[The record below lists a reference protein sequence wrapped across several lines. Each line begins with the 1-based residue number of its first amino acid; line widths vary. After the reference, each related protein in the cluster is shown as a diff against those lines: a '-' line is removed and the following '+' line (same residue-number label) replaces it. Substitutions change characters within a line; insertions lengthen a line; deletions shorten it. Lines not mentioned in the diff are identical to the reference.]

1 MIRDRRHIDPARF
14 IYLMERGMAKKGLT
28 QEELGRELG
37 KAGASVRQTTV
48 SAWMRGTIPRNR
60 YLAPLMEILDFTWED
75 MLTPQAQAIEAER
88 PGESQDD
95 LRVKYQQLEAR
106 VRELEQR
113 LNALVRDPHSPFRSQ
128 TVAQVYS

>member
-128 TVAQVYS
+128 TVAQAYS